1 VTARRI
7 WLAVDIGL
15 KVGLIGLLLLAV
27 LFPHLPQFEGKAM
40 GGRALVYPLS
50 AFLVPVVWFIW
61 FRRYPY
67 PIAIDI
73 LVVLPFF
80 IDTAGNALDLYDSI
94 EWWDDA
100 NHLVNWAILT
110 AGAAVALSYLP
121 LGRLNRFALGVGF
134 GALTAIGW
142 ELAEY
147 ITFIKDSPELATAYT
162 DTLGDLLLGTIGAII
177 ASGLVAYFMPPRGAE
192 LTPAHQAVP
201 GTQAHGVPPAG
212 VPGTDKSRSG
222 GPPPPS

>member
-1 VTARRI
+1 MAGGASERRASRGI
-7 WLAVDIGL
+7 GWWVLLIVDIGL
-15 KVGLIGLLLLAV
+15 KVGLVGLLLLAV
-27 LFPHLPQFEGKAM
+27 LAPDLPQLACKAM
-40 GGRALVYPLS
+40 GGRALTYPLA
-50 AFLVPVVWFIW
+50 AFVVPVVWWIW

-67 PIAIDI
+67 PFLIDI

-94 EWWDDA
+94 EWWDDL

-134 GALTAIGW
+134 GCFTAIFW

-147 ITFIKDSPELATAYT
+147 VTFIKDSPELATAYT
-162 DTLGDLLLGTIGAII
+162 DTLGDLALGTLGAII
-177 ASGLVAYFMPPRGAE
+177 GSGVVAWLLPRRGSAVANE
-192 LTPAHQAVP
+192 EAGSQA
-201 GTQAHGVPPAG
+201 A
-212 VPGTDKSRSG
+212 
-222 GPPPPS
+222 

>member
-1 VTARRI
+1 MI
-7 WLAVDIGL
+7 WLAIDIGL
-15 KVGLIGLLLLAV
+15 KVALVGLLLLAV

-50 AFLVPVVWFIW
+50 TLIVPVVWFIW
-61 FRRYPY
+61 FRRSPY

-80 IDTAGNALDLYDSI
+80 IDTAGNALDLYDTI
-94 EWWDDA
+94 WWWDDA

-110 AGAAVALSYLP
+110 AGASLALFYLP

-134 GALTAIGW
+134 GAVTAIGW

-147 ITFIKDSPELATAYT
+147 VTFIRDSPELATAYT
-162 DTLGDLLLGTIGAII
+162 DTLGDLLLGTVGAVIG
-177 ASGLVAYFMPPRGAE
+177 SGVVAF
-192 LTPAHQAVP
+192 LLPARDLH
-201 GTQAHGVPPAG
+201 
-212 VPGTDKSRSG
+212 SG
-222 GPPPPS
+222 S

>member
-7 WLAVDIGL
+7 WLAIDIGL
-15 KVGLIGLLLLAV
+15 KLALIGLLLMAV

-40 GGRALVYPLS
+40 GGRALAYPLS
-50 AFLVPVVWFIW
+50 VLLVLAVWFLW

-73 LVVLPFF
+73 LIVLPFV
-80 IDTAGNALDLYDSI
+80 IDTAGNALDLYDTI

-134 GALTAIGW
+134 GAVTAIGW

-147 ITFIKDSPELATAYT
+147 ITFIRNSPELATAYT
-162 DTLGDLLLGTIGAII
+162 DTLGDLLLGTLGAII
-177 ASGLVAYFMPPRGAE
+177 GSAVVAY
-192 LTPAHQAVP
+192 LLPA
-201 GTQAHGVPPAG
+201 
-212 VPGTDKSRSG
+212 R
-222 GPPPPS
+222 PSSEP

>member
-1 VTARRI
+1 MTARGI
-7 WLAVDIGL
+7 WLAIDIGL
-15 KVGLIGLLLLAV
+15 KLALIGLLLTAV

-40 GGRALVYPLS
+40 GGRALAYPLS
-50 AFLVPVVWFIW
+50 ALLVPIVWFIW
-61 FRRYPY
+61 FRRHPY

-80 IDTAGNALDLYDSI
+80 IDTAGNALNLYDTI

-134 GALTAIGW
+134 GAVTAIGW

-147 ITFIKDSPELATAYT
+147 ITFIRNSPELATAYT
-162 DTLGDLLLGTIGAII
+162 DTLGDLLLGTLGAII
-177 ASGLVAYFMPPRGAE
+177 GSAIVAFLLPRR
-192 LTPAHQAVP
+192 T
-201 GTQAHGVPPAG
+201 
-212 VPGTDKSRSG
+212 
-222 GPPPPS
+222 

>member
-1 VTARRI
+1 MISRRV
-7 WLAVDIGL
+7 WLAIDIGL
-15 KVGLIGLLLLAV
+15 KLALIGLLLMAV

-40 GGRALVYPLS
+40 GGRALAYPLS
-50 AFLVPVVWFIW
+50 VVLVPAVWLVW

-73 LVVLPFF
+73 LIVLPFL
-80 IDTAGNALDLYDSI
+80 IDTAGNALDLYDTI

-121 LGRLNRFALGVGF
+121 LGRVNRFALGVGF
-134 GALTAIGW
+134 GAVTAIGW

-147 ITFIKDSPELATAYT
+147 ITFIRNSPEMATAYT
-162 DTLGDLLLGTIGAII
+162 DTLGDLLLGTVGAII
-177 ASGLVAYFMPPRGAE
+177 GSAVVAWLLPRRAAS
-192 LTPAHQAVP
+192 
-201 GTQAHGVPPAG
+201 
-212 VPGTDKSRSG
+212 
-222 GPPPPS
+222 

>member
-1 VTARRI
+1 MTGRRI
-7 WLAVDIGL
+7 WLAIDIGL
-15 KVGLIGLLLLAV
+15 KLALIGLLLLAV

-40 GGRALVYPLS
+40 GGRALAYPLS
-50 AFLVPVVWFIW
+50 ALLVPVVWFIW
-61 FRRYPY
+61 FRRHPY

-80 IDTAGNALDLYDSI
+80 IDTAGNALDLYDTI

-134 GALTAIGW
+134 GAVTAIGW

-147 ITFIKDSPELATAYT
+147 VTFIRNSPELATAYT
-162 DTLGDLLLGTIGAII
+162 DTLGDLLLGTLGAVIGSAV
-177 ASGLVAYFMPPRGAE
+177 VAYLLPRKE
-192 LTPAHQAVP
+192 HPIAV
-201 GTQAHGVPPAG
+201 A
-212 VPGTDKSRSG
+212 R
-222 GPPPPS
+222 

>member
-1 VTARRI
+1 MTGRRI
-7 WLAVDIGL
+7 WLAIDIGL
-15 KVGLIGLLLLAV
+15 KIGLIGLLLLAV

-50 AFLVPVVWFIW
+50 AFLVPAVWFIW
-61 FRRYPY
+61 FRRHPY

-80 IDTAGNALDLYDSI
+80 IDTAGNALDLYDTM

-100 NHLVNWAILT
+100 NHLVNWAFLT

-134 GALTAIGW
+134 GAVTAIGW

-147 ITFIKDSPELATAYT
+147 VTFIKDSPELATAYT
-162 DTLGDLLLGTIGAII
+162 DTLGDLLLGTLGAII
-177 ASGLVAYFMPPRGAE
+177 GSAAVAFLMPARGSAR
-192 LTPAHQAVP
+192 
-201 GTQAHGVPPAG
+201 PAG
-212 VPGTDKSRSG
+212 RIQR
-222 GPPPPS
+222 PP

>member
-1 VTARRI
+1 MTARRI
-7 WLAVDIGL
+7 WLAIDIGL
-15 KVGLIGLLLLAV
+15 KLALISLLLTAV
-27 LFPHLPQFEGKAM
+27 LYPHLPQFEGKAM
-40 GGRALVYPLS
+40 GGRAVAYPLS
-50 AFLVPVVWFIW
+50 VLIVPVVWFVW

-73 LVVLPFF
+73 LVVLPFL
-80 IDTAGNALDLYDSI
+80 IDTAGNALDLYDTI

-134 GALTAIGW
+134 GAVTAIGW

-147 ITFIKDSPELATAYT
+147 VTFIRNSPELATAYT
-162 DTLGDLLLGTIGAII
+162 DTLGDLLLGTIGAVIGS
-177 ASGLVAYFMPPRGAE
+177 AVVAWLLPRGA
-192 LTPAHQAVP
+192 T
-201 GTQAHGVPPAG
+201 
-212 VPGTDKSRSG
+212 S
-222 GPPPPS
+222 

>member
-1 VTARRI
+1 MTARRI
-7 WLAVDIGL
+7 WLAIDIGL
-15 KVGLIGLLLLAV
+15 KLALIGLLLMAV

-40 GGRALVYPLS
+40 GGRALAYPLS
-50 AFLVPVVWFIW
+50 VLLVPAVWFVW

-73 LVVLPFF
+73 LIVLPFL
-80 IDTAGNALDLYDSI
+80 IDTAGNALDLYDTI

-134 GALTAIGW
+134 GAVTAIGW

-147 ITFIKDSPELATAYT
+147 ITFIRNSPELATAYT
-162 DTLGDLLLGTIGAII
+162 DTLGDLLLGTIGAILGS
-177 ASGLVAYFMPPRGAE
+177 AVVAWLLPRPSSLPP
-192 LTPAHQAVP
+192 
-201 GTQAHGVPPAG
+201 
-212 VPGTDKSRSG
+212 
-222 GPPPPS
+222 GPR

>member
-7 WLAVDIGL
+7 WLAIDIGL
-15 KVGLIGLLLLAV
+15 KLALIGLLLMAV

-40 GGRALVYPLS
+40 GGRALAYPLS
-50 AFLVPVVWFIW
+50 VLLVPAVWFLW

-73 LVVLPFF
+73 LIVLPFV
-80 IDTAGNALDLYDSI
+80 IDTAGNALDLYDTI

-134 GALTAIGW
+134 GAVTAIGW

-147 ITFIKDSPELATAYT
+147 VTFIRNSPELATAYT
-162 DTLGDLLLGTIGAII
+162 DTLGDLLLGTIGAVIGS
-177 ASGLVAYFMPPRGAE
+177 AVVAWLLPRRA
-192 LTPAHQAVP
+192 T
-201 GTQAHGVPPAG
+201 
-212 VPGTDKSRSG
+212 S
-222 GPPPPS
+222 